1 VKIRTLVVDD
11 EPLAR
16 DGVRLRLEREADFH
30 VLGERGNGVEA
41 VDAIR
46 SLDPDLVFLDVQMP
60 GLTGFEVLQELGPA
74 RMPAVVFVTA
84 YDQYAIRAFEANA
97 LDYLLKPIDDE
108 RFGAALGRVRRRMAE
123 QRDGELGRRLAA
135 LLADYGMG
143 AAPAP
148 GPVSVDAGTPANSA
162 MPTYAVSEPAATP
175 EPMPQAR
182 NGDDRPA
189 RFADRLV
196 LKDAQAVTFLPVADL
211 DWVEADGDYMRLHA
225 AGKSRLMRCTMAEL
239 ERKLDPDRFARIHRS
254 TIVNVDRI
262 REMRPSFHGEY
273 TVVLRDGTRLKLSR
287 SYRDRLQVLVG
298 EGL

>member
-1 VKIRTLVVDD
+1 VKIRALVVDD

-16 DGVRLRLEREADFH
+16 DGVRLRLEREADFE

-46 SLDPDLVFLDVQMP
+46 ELAPDLVFLDVQMP
-60 GLTGFEVLQELGPA
+60 GLTGFEVLEELGPA

-97 LDYLLKPIDDE
+97 LDYLLKPFDDG
-108 RFGAALGRVRRRMAE
+108 RFAAALSRVRRRMAE
-123 QRDGELGRRLAA
+123 QRDGELGRRLAV
-135 LLADYGMG
+135 LLADYGRG
-143 AAPAP
+143 FDASSPPPAP
-148 GPVSVDAGTPANSA
+148 EVSSTDGSSDSA
-162 MPTYAVSEPAATP
+162 AA
-175 EPMPQAR
+175 EDERAAR
-182 NGDDRPA
+182 YV
-189 RFADRLV
+189 DRLV
-196 LKDAQAVTFLPVADL
+196 LKDASAVTFLPVADL
-211 DWVEADGDYMRLHA
+211 DWVEADGDYMRLHT

-239 ERKLDPDRFARIHRS
+239 ERKLHPDRFVRIHRS
-254 TIVNVDRI
+254 TIVNLDRI